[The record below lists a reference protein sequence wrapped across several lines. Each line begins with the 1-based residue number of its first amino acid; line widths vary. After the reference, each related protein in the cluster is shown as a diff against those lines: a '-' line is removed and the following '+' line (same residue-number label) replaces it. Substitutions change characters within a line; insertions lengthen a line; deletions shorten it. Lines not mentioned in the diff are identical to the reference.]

1 MSAILQP
8 QSNTITAM
16 IDRFGELETQ
26 LKGIDA
32 LIKERDSL
40 RKQLAEQC
48 DTIDPDGEVRLIGE
62 RFSVTFGK
70 APIQRTL
77 SNLAG
82 YLEAVGITKFL
93 SSVKV
98 SVSEAD
104 KYLNE
109 TQKAELFEVGKGSR
123 RLKDCAPM
131 VSRASEDEALARF
144 YEALNITLGSITPKK
159 H

>member
-1 MSAILQP
+1 MSALLQP
-8 QSNTITAM
+8 QSNTIIAM

-48 DTIDPDGEVRLIGE
+48 DTLDSDGEVRLIGE
-62 RFSVTFGK
+62 RFSVAFGK

-77 SNLAG
+77 SNLSG
-82 YLEAVGITKFL
+82 YLEAVGIVKFL
-93 SSVKV
+93 ASAKISMT
-98 SVSEAD
+98 EAD

-109 TQKAELFEVGKGSR
+109 TQKAELLEIGKGAR
-123 RLKDCAPM
+123 RLKDCAPIATP
-131 VSRASEDEALARF
+131 SPDEFALARF
-144 YEALNITLGSITPKK
+144 YETLNQSLQSVMPKR
-159 H
+159 